1 MLIVPHTVRVSNLS
15 RFTLARS
22 LSVSVS
28 VSRSLFAPTS
38 PFFHLSFRSPISPPH
53 MTFLLSSDNFSALPL
68 CISAIQFYQGSLSSL
83 LLQIEAA
90 TLQKTTAPLGKNP
103 PKKQKTTNFRLH
115 TTQMVFVINKNVI
128 ITSAHVYLQ
137 KKRK

>member
-1 MLIVPHTVRVSNLS
+1 M
-15 RFTLARS
+15 
-22 LSVSVS
+22 
-28 VSRSLFAPTS
+28 
-38 PFFHLSFRSPISPPH
+38 
-53 MTFLLSSDNFSALPL
+53 
-68 CISAIQFYQGSLSSL
+68 